1 MLHIGVSAPQW
12 LLDFIVVHIHPQ
24 KPFKNLDL
32 LEEFM
37 FVKCNLHITASFCIS
52 ISSNVFL
59 LLGPKVGVR
68 AEITK
73 IKTRSCFQGG
83 SWTWQLRNH
92 LGHPHIQYY
101 NAWVGRLARFLFQF
115 LADVHRGRQQEIP
128 RALGSVR
135 RTWETWAGAQV
146 PGLGPAQPQLLR
158 ALGEVNQQMGALF
171 ACVCLHFK

>member
-1 MLHIGVSAPQW
+1 MSIWVAGAQVLGLSFAAPRPISSELDQKQNTWKSKLCSISGVSAPQW

-59 LLGPKVGVR
+59 LHGPKVGVR

-101 NAWVGRLARFLFQF
+101 NA
-115 LADVHRGRQQEIP
+115 
-128 RALGSVR
+128 
-135 RTWETWAGAQV
+135 
-146 PGLGPAQPQLLR
+146 
-158 ALGEVNQQMGALF
+158 
-171 ACVCLHFK
+171 